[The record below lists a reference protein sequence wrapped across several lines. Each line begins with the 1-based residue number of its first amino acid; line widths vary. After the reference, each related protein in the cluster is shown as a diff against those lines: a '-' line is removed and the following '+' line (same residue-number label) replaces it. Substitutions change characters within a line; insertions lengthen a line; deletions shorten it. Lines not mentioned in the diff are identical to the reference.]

1 MPLFRQLNSAQSG
14 FLGLIANSSVCEGKA
29 VELEAVLEL
38 QINEFSAFV
47 NVKADYRQN
56 MLGASLCILKGRSLN
71 ALLLQSGRA

>member
-1 MPLFRQLNSAQSG
+1 M
-14 FLGLIANSSVCEGKA
+14 
-29 VELEAVLEL
+29 ELEAVLEL

-47 NVKADYRQN
+47 NVKADCRQN